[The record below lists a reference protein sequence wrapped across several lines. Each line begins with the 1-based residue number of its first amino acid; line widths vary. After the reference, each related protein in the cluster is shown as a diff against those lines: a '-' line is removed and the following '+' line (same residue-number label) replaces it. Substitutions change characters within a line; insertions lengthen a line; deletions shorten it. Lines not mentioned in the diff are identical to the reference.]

1 MPLSLTQC
9 HSYHHHTIVLGTSRS
24 EDSEITFPS
33 LIQISLF
40 CQPKPRVGAFV
51 HGNAGKEKRK
61 HDK

>member
-1 MPLSLTQC
+1 MPLCLTQS
-9 HSYHHHTIVLGTSRS
+9 HSYPHHSIVLGTSRS

-33 LIQISLF
+33 FIEISLF

-51 HGNAGKEKRK
+51 HRNAAKEKRK